1 MSVETHNAKLLSYEG
16 WVCRRISN
24 KWSSKGTREKYSY
37 HYHQAGMN
45 RTLCGVSVLLEKPTE
60 STAITLPSSKPEDHE
75 PCKRCLALMMRSTGE
90 VAHA

>member
-1 MSVETHNAKLLSYEG
+1 MPADLQQVVVEGYAGEVLISLPPG
-16 WVCRRISN
+16 WDES
-24 KWSSKGTREKYSY
+24 
-37 HYHQAGMN
+37 Q
-45 RTLCGVSVLLEKPTE
+45 LCGVSVLLEKPTE